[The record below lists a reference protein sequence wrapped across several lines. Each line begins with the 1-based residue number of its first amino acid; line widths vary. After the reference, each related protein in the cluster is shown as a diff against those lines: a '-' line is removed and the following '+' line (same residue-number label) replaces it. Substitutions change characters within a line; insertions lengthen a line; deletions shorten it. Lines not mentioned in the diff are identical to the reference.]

1 MKISV
6 KCRKWIVL
14 IAAIWIQ
21 AFTGTNFDFPS
32 YSTQMKSKLKI
43 NQVQLNYIAMG
54 SDIGKMFGWCSGV
67 VLLYFPTWVVLSMA
81 AFLGLFGYGLQW
93 LIIQGQFSLPY
104 FMVFILSLSAGG
116 SIPWFNTVCFVLNIK
131 NFPVNWPLAVSLS
144 VSFNGVTAA
153 LYNIIA
159 TKLTP
164 NKNTSYLLLNALI
177 PFIVA
182 IAALGPIL
190 QQPGSDIDH
199 QIDETVVKDDAYVFV
214 CMYMLAAVTG
224 LYLLFTESKS
234 QNIYIVAILLIVLP
248 FVFPKI
254 VYLVKKLYRAYYS
267 DGKPVEG
274 PKYNLVEI
282 KYHEEYTEES
292 FAPIEKKN
300 LLGWVFDM
308 TIEKGR
314 LKVLGEEHSVA
325 LLVTRCDFWL
335 YYIAYF
341 CGGALG
347 LVYSNNLGQIAQSL
361 GYISETKAL
370 VTMYSTCSFFGRLLS
385 AASDLVACF
394 HRQDSTR
401 MYTTRTGMLMFSLVP
416 LPIAFLL
423 LVLSDHKTD
432 LCVATGLIGICS
444 GFLITTAVSL
454 TSELFGSKSSGI
466 NHNILITNIPLG
478 SLLYGVIAAVI
489 YDDHIGISQTVDLDD
504 KTVCIGRKCYQ
515 ETFIIWGCI
524 CLVGLASSFLLFLR
538 TKPAYELYYK
548 KRKDKQSPTCADN

>member
-43 NQVQLNYIAMG
+43 NQVQLNYMAMG

-67 VLLYFPTWVVLSMA
+67 VLLYFPTWVVLFMA

-93 LIIQGQFSLPY
+93 LIIQGHFSLPY
-104 FMVFILSLSAGG
+104 FMVFLLSLSAGG
-116 SIPWFNTVCFVLNIK
+116 SIPWFNT
-131 NFPVNWPLAVSLS
+131 
-144 VSFNGVTAA
+144 
-153 LYNIIA
+153 
-159 TKLTP
+159 
-164 NKNTSYLLLNALI
+164 
-177 PFIVA
+177 
-182 IAALGPIL
+182 
-190 QQPGSDIDH
+190 
-199 QIDETVVKDDAYVFV
+199 
-214 CMYMLAAVTG
+214 
-224 LYLLFTESKS
+224 
-234 QNIYIVAILLIVLP
+234 
-248 FVFPKI
+248 I

-267 DGKPVEG
+267 DGNPVEG
-274 PKYNLVEI
+274 PKYNLIEI
-282 KYHEEYTEES
+282 KHHEEYPEES
-292 FAPIEKKN
+292 FAPTEKKN
-300 LLGWVFDM
+300 LLGWIFDM

-335 YYIAYF
+335 YYTAYF
-341 CGGALG
+341 CGGAIG

-370 VTMYSTCSFFGRLLS
+370 N
-385 AASDLVACF
+385 
-394 HRQDSTR
+394 STR
-401 MYTTRTGMLMFSLVP
+401 MYTTRTGMLMLSLVP

-444 GFLITTAVSL
+444 GFLISTAVSL

-478 SLLYGVIAAVI
+478 SLLYGIIAAVI
-489 YDDHIGISQTVDLDD
+489 YDDHIGISQKVDLDD
-504 KTVCIGRKCYQ
+504 KTVCIGRKCYHK
-515 ETFIIWGCI
+515 TFIVWGCI
-524 CLVGLASSFLLFLR
+524 CLVGLASSCLLFLR